1 MKTQLSIRC
10 VSILL
15 LVGLAG
21 VLQLAAGAR
30 QEDRAAIRKAYD
42 AGNYK
47 DAHEGYR
54 KLALDPRGDRLK
66 VGEDLQMGT
75 VALVAL
81 GRANE
86 IDEFR
91 EAVIKVHAGNWRL
104 LQAAAQNYL
113 QIEHQGMMVAGKF
126 ERGQRGRRGGRW
138 VNAYSR
144 DRGRAMQL
152 MTDALPLVRDDADKP
167 AVASFYLTFAHV
179 LMGGSGYGEAWRLQV
194 LTDIAQLPDYEE
206 SYYYGG
212 RTGGAPVDE
221 EGQPVYHHVPK
232 SWDEAKSDGE
242 RWRWTLAQAVENNP
256 GLLNSVRWELATFCR
271 QQFGEQTM
279 ADYGWF
285 FGRYAEDD
293 DPSPQPAPPGGEGAK
308 KEEKSG
314 TWALHTLGEDETI
327 AKLATGIKR
336 FKLPD
341 EFNYIRLLQEI
352 ADDPKTGYGDQALNT
367 LADVLENRRQY
378 AKAADYWRR
387 SIKEYGPGP
396 QNWKDQRLNQIVANW
411 GQFEPISTQPA
422 GQGATV
428 EFRFRNGSKVSF
440 EARAVKVEKLLND
453 VKAYLKSVTKEVDW
467 QKVNIAD
474 IGHRLVT
481 QGQDQYIG
489 EKVAEW
495 SLDLNPRPQHFD
507 RRITVTTPLQKA
519 GAYLVTAKMADG
531 NTSRIILW
539 VADTVIAR
547 KPLAGKMLY
556 YVADAV
562 TGEPIAKANVEFFT
576 WRGRNF
582 AKNDYR
588 VHTRN
593 FAEFSGP
600 DGLLQVDHFKSL
612 MADAELKQN
621 FNQYEWQWLITAR
634 KDGRLAYLGFNNVW
648 TAAYHD
654 AEYNQTKVFTITD
667 RPVYRPKQTVKFKC
681 WVRHAKYDQADTS
694 SYAGQS
700 FPVEIRNPKGEKIL
714 TKTFQ
719 ADDYGGFDSEL
730 ELPAD
735 ATLGV
740 YRLVINDPGKRVH
753 GGGSF
758 RVEEYKKPEF
768 EVTVE
773 APTEPIMLGEKIA
786 ATIRAKYYFGA
797 PVTHAKV
804 KYKVMRSSHTDSWYP
819 PGDWDWL
826 YGPGYWWFGHDYHW
840 YPGWAKWGCRRP
852 IPWWWR
858 GGHQPP
864 EMVAEREVEIG
875 DDGTVAVEIDTSV
888 AKAIHGDLDHQYS
901 ITAEVVDQSRRTI
914 VGTGSVTVARKP
926 FKVFAWTHRGYYRT
940 GDVIRASFAARTLDS
955 KPVTGTGKLELF
967 KITYEPKRGDDG
979 KPILGADGKPIS
991 TPVETSVEKWDLDPN
1006 AEGRAEQQIKAAAPG
1021 QYRLSYRVTAVAHAA
1036 RVRGEEAE
1044 AAREPRALRLG
1055 EHTIEGGYLFTVVGQ
1070 GFDGAAFRFNDIEL
1084 VPDAREYRPGEKL
1097 KLQINTNR
1105 VGSTVLLFVRPTNGV
1120 YLPPKLMKLKG
1131 KSTLEEIDVAM
1142 KDMPN
1147 FFVEAMTISGG
1158 KLYSETKEIVVPPEK
1173 RVLNVAAEPSSDA
1186 YKPGQKAGVKLK
1198 VTDHAGKPFVGSTV
1212 VAIYDKSVEYISG
1225 GSNVPE
1231 IRKFFWEWRRHHQ
1244 PHTESSLDRYFHN
1257 LLKSGELAMASLGVF
1272 GHLVADELEEQNDM
1286 FLGVKAQTA
1295 TRLRGAGPGDAAG
1308 FGGARRAPGAP
1319 AAEAASAPMESKADA
1334 YFGRELAKKSEG
1346 GEPGAPLVQPT
1357 VRKNFADTALW
1368 VAALTT
1374 REDGTADVSL
1384 DMPESLTTWKV
1395 RVWGMGHG
1403 TKVGQGDAEV
1413 VTKKDLIVRLQ
1424 APRFF
1429 VQKDEV
1435 VLSANVHN
1443 YLKNKKSVRV
1453 ELELDGQV
1461 AVARS
1466 FNPQPQARI
1475 DADTGLAFGYGL
1487 NKRSDDLPLTI
1498 LGDSSRTIEIDAGG
1512 EARVD
1517 FRVRVTDEGEAVV
1530 RMKALTDEDSDAMEM
1545 RFPVYVHG
1553 MLKTESWAG
1562 AIRPQQDGGRF
1573 TVRVP
1578 AERRP
1583 EQTRLE
1589 IRYSPTLAAAMVDA
1603 LPYMAEYPYGCTEQ
1617 TLNRFLPTVITQK
1630 VLMNMGL
1637 DLKAIGEKRT
1647 NLNAQEIGDD
1657 RDRAR
1662 QWQRFDRNPVFDE
1675 AEVRDMVKAGVNRLT
1690 EMQLSDGGWGWFSGW
1705 GERSWPHTTA
1715 VVVHGLQ
1722 VAQQNDVALVPGV
1735 LDRGVAW
1742 LKNYQAE
1749 QIRRLKNWRDGKPID
1764 PKQPA
1769 KQFADNLDAFVY
1781 MVLVDATVGQAASL
1795 PDGTVGQ
1802 ASSLPAAQ
1810 KGPGQAGSLPHDLAE
1825 MRDFL
1830 YRDRTHLA
1838 VYAKAMFGLA
1848 LEKQGAGEREKL
1860 DMILRNIE
1868 QFVVQDDE
1876 NQTAYLRLPEDN
1888 YWWYWYG
1895 SSIEANAYYL
1905 KLLARTDPKGE
1916 TTARLVKYLLNNRKH
1931 ATYWNS
1937 TRDTAVAIEA
1947 FADFL
1952 KASGE
1957 DKPDLTLEIWIDG
1970 KRHKEIAITAENL
1983 FTFDNKLVLT
1993 GDAVETGEHTIEF
2006 KKRGRGPLYWNGY
2019 LTNFTL
2025 EDHITRA
2032 GLEVKVLRKYYKLIP
2047 VDKTIDVAGSKGQ
2060 AVKQRVEKYERQ
2072 ELPNL
2077 ATLKSG
2083 DLVEIELEIDSKN
2096 DYEYLMFEDMKA
2108 AGFEPVDLRSGY
2120 SPGSGGL
2127 GAYMELRDERV
2138 TFFVRALPRGKHSV
2152 AYRLRAEIPGR
2163 FAALP
2168 TRASAMYAP
2177 ELRGNSDEIKLLI
2190 EDPQEASMER
2200 R

>member
-1 MKTQLSIRC
+1 MKTQIRLGSA
-10 VSILL
+10 V
-15 LVGLAG
+15 VA
-21 VLQLAAGAR
+21 VLAASLMAGLGAHSATQVER
-30 QEDRAAIRKAYD
+30 TALRKAFD
-42 AGNYK
+42 QGNFK
-47 DAHEGYR
+47 DAYEGYR
-54 KLALDPRGDRLK
+54 KLAIDPRADRLK

-75 VALVAL
+75 ASLQRL
-81 GRANE
+81 GRSDE

-91 EAVIKVHAGNWRL
+91 EAVIKVHAENWRL

-113 QIEHQGMMVAGKF
+113 NVEHHGMIVAGQF
-126 ERGQRGRRGGRW
+126 ERGNQRGNRGGQW
-138 VNAYSR
+138 VNAYAR
-144 DRGRAMQL
+144 DRSRAMQL
-152 MTDALPLVRDDADKP
+152 MADALPLVREDADKP
-167 AVASFYLTFAHV
+167 AVASFYLTFSHV
-179 LMGGSGYGEAWRLQV
+179 LMGGSGYNESWRLQV
-194 LTDIAQLPDYEE
+194 LSDIGQLPDYEE
-206 SYYYGG
+206 GYYYGG
-212 RTGGAPVDE
+212 RTQGAPIGDD
-221 EGQPVYHHVPK
+221 GLPVYHHVPK
-232 SWDEAKSDGE
+232 TWGDSKSDGE

-256 GLLNSVRWELATFCR
+256 GLLNTVRWELASFFR

-279 ADYGWF
+279 AQYGWF
-285 FGRYAEDD
+285 FGRGLDD
-293 DPSPQPAPPGGEGAK
+293 DAGSEK
-308 KEEKSG
+308 KEEGDQEKSG
-314 TWALHTLGEDETI
+314 TWALNTLGEDETI

-341 EFNYIRLLQEI
+341 EFNYIKILQQI
-352 ADDPKTGYGDQALNT
+352 ADDAKTGYGDQALNT
-367 LADVLENRRQY
+367 LAEVFENRRQY
-378 AKAADYWRR
+378 EKAASYWRR
-387 SIKEYGPGP
+387 SIKEHGPGP
-396 QNWKDQRLNQIVANW
+396 NNFKDQRLNQIVANW
-411 GQFEPISTQPA
+411 GQFESGPTQPA

-428 EFRFRNGSKVSF
+428 EFRFRNGKQVSF
-440 EARAVKVEKLLND
+440 EARAVKVEKLLDD
-453 VKAYLKSVTKEVDW
+453 VKAYLKSVSKEVDW
-467 QKVNIAD
+467 QKVNIGD
-474 IGHRLVT
+474 IGYRLVT
-481 QGQDQYIG
+481 QGQEQYVG
-489 EKVAEW
+489 EKVADW
-495 SLDLNPRPQHFD
+495 SLDLDPRPHHFD

-531 NTSRIILW
+531 NTSRVVLW

-562 TGEPIAKANVEFFT
+562 SGEPIPKANLEFFT

-582 AKNDYR
+582 AKNDFR

-600 DGLLQVDHFKSL
+600 DGLVEVDHFKSL
-612 MADAELKQN
+612 VADAELKQN

-634 KDGRLAYLGFNNVW
+634 KDGRFAFMGFNNVW

-654 AEYNQTKVFTITD
+654 AEYNQTKVFAITD
-667 RPVYRPKQTVKFKC
+667 RPVYRPKQTVKFKL
-681 WVRHAKYDQADTS
+681 WVRHAKYDQTDTS

-714 TKTFQ
+714 TKTIK

-740 YRLVINDPGKRVH
+740 YQLAINDPGKRVH

-768 EVTVE
+768 EVTVD
-773 APTEPIMLGEKIA
+773 APTEPVMLGEKIA
-786 ATIRAKYYFGA
+786 ATIKAKYYFGS

-804 KYKVMRSSHTDSWYP
+804 KYKVMRSSHSDSWYP

-840 YPGWAKWGCRRP
+840 YPGWSKWGCRRP

-864 EMVAEREVEIG
+864 EVVAEQEVEIG
-875 DDGTVAVEIDTSV
+875 EDGTVKVEIDTSV

-914 VGTGSVTVARKP
+914 VGTGNVTVARKP
-926 FKVFAWTHRGYYRT
+926 FKVFSWTHRGYYRT
-940 GDVIRASFAARTLDS
+940 GDVIRASVAARTLDS
-955 KPVTGTGKLELF
+955 KPVTGSGKLELF
-967 KITYEPKRGDDG
+967 KISYEPRRGDDG
-979 KPILGADGKPIS
+979 KPVLGADGKPIL

-1021 QYRLSYRVTAVAHAA
+1021 QYRLSYRVTDAA
-1036 RVRGEEAE
+1036 
-1044 AAREPRALRLG
+1044 

-1070 GFDGAAFRFNDIEL
+1070 GFDGGAFRFNDIEL
-1084 VPDAREYRPGEKL
+1084 VPDAREYRPEEKL
-1097 KLQINTNR
+1097 RLQINTNR

-1120 YLPPKLMKLKG
+1120 YLPPKLIKLKG
-1131 KSTLEEIDVAM
+1131 KSTVEEIDVVM

-1147 FFVEAMTISGG
+1147 FFVEAMTVSGG

-1173 RVLNVAAEPSSDA
+1173 RVLNVAAEPSRES

-1225 GSNVPE
+1225 GTNVPE

-1244 PHTESSLDRYFHN
+1244 PRNESSLDRYFHN
-1257 LLKSGELAMASLGVF
+1257 LLKQGEIAMANLGVF
-1272 GHLVADELEEQNDM
+1272 GHLVADEMEAEDEAKDGGLRT
-1286 FLGVKAQTA
+1286 QTA
-1295 TRLRGAGPGDAAG
+1295 TRGRADSLGRESLRKGG
-1308 FGGARRAPGAP
+1308 FGGAPGAP
-1319 AAEAASAPMESKADA
+1319 MAGAEGAAAAPMESK
-1334 YFGRELAKKSEG
+1334 SEAFFAG
-1346 GEPGAPLVQPT
+1346 DKLQQAGQPGAAMVEPT

-1368 VAALTT
+1368 VAALST

-1413 VTKKDLIVRLQ
+1413 VTKKDLIVRMQ

-1443 YLKNKKSVRV
+1443 YLKNKKSVKVMLEV
-1453 ELELDGQV
+1453 ESAAEAHAKAQRRKGEKQEEGDSGSGFRSSDSDLSTSNSELC
-1461 AVARS
+1461 
-1466 FNPQPQARI
+1466 
-1475 DADTGLAFGYGL
+1475 AFA
-1487 NKRSDDLPLTI
+1487 PLRETSSSPNRELITI
-1498 LGDSSRTIEIDAGG
+1498 VGDSSRTIEIDAGG

-1517 FRVRVTDEGEAVV
+1517 FRVRVLDEGNAVV
-1530 RMKALTDEDSDAMEM
+1530 RMKALSDEDSDAMEM

-1562 AIRPQQDGGRF
+1562 AIRPQQDGGQF

-1578 AERRP
+1578 GERRP

-1603 LPYMAEYPYGCTEQ
+1603 LPYLADYPYGCTEQ
-1617 TLNRFLPTVITQK
+1617 TLNRFLPTVLTQK

-1657 RDRAR
+1657 RDRAK
-1662 QWQRFDRNPVFDE
+1662 QWKRFDRNPVFDE

-1705 GERSWPHTTA
+1705 GEHSWPHTTA

-1722 VAQQNDVALVPGV
+1722 IATQNDVALVPGV

-1781 MVLVDATVGQAASL
+1781 MVLVDADDKDS
-1795 PDGTVGQ
+1795 
-1802 ASSLPAAQ
+1802 
-1810 KGPGQAGSLPHDLAE
+1810 E

-1830 YRDRTHLA
+1830 YRDRVQLA

-1848 LEKQGAGEREKL
+1848 LEKQGAAERDKL
-1860 DMILRNIE
+1860 DMILQNIS

-1876 NQTAYLRLPEDN
+1876 NQTAYLKLPENN

-1895 SSIEANAYYL
+1895 SEVEANGYYL

-1957 DKPDLTLEIWIDG
+1957 DKPDLTIEIWIDG
-1970 KRHKEIAITAENL
+1970 KRQKEVAIKADNL
-1983 FTFDNKLVLT
+1983 FTFDNKLVLA

-2032 GLEVKVLRKYYKLIP
+2032 GLEVKVNRKYFKLVP
-2047 VDKTIDVAGSKGQ
+2047 VNKQVDVAGSRGQ

-2120 SPGSGGL
+2120 SGNPL

-2138 TFFVRALPRGKHSV
+2138 SFFVRALPRGKHSV

-2177 ELRGNSDEIKLLI
+2177 ELRGNSDEIKLRI
-2190 EDPQEASMER
+2190 ED
-2200 R
+2200 

>member
-1 MKTQLSIRC
+1 MSI
-10 VSILL
+10 
-15 LVGLAG
+15 GLAAA
-21 VLQLAAGAR
+21 LLATTVAVRSDDAS
-30 QEDRAAIRKAYD
+30 RKPERDMLRKTYD

-47 DAHEGYR
+47 DAYEGYR
-54 KLALDPRGDRLK
+54 KLAVDPRDDAAK
-66 VGEDLQMGT
+66 VGEDLQMAT
-75 VALVAL
+75 NCLQQLA
-81 GRANE
+81 RANE

-91 EAVIKVHAGNWRL
+91 EKVIETHRGNWRL
-104 LQAAAQNYL
+104 LVAAAQNYL
-113 QIEHQGMMVAGKF
+113 SVDHQGFIVAGKF
-126 ERGQRGRRGGRW
+126 ERGNRRGRGRW
-138 VNAYSR
+138 VNAYLR
-144 DRGRAMQL
+144 DRGRALQL
-152 MTDALPLVRDDADKP
+152 LVEAMPLVRDDKAAGP
-167 AVASFYLTFAHV
+167 AASEYYMELARAMAGVSWHSPF
-179 LMGGSGYGEAWRLQV
+179 SDAWRLQV
-194 LTDIAQLPDYEE
+194 RTDFGELPDYEE
-206 SYYYGG
+206 GHYGG
-212 RTGGAPVDE
+212 QSRGAPVGEDGE
-221 EGQPVYHHVPK
+221 PVFYRAPK
-232 SWDEAKSDGE
+232 SWDEAPNDGE
-242 RWRWTLAQAVENNP
+242 RWRWALEQVVATNP
-256 GLLNSVRWELATFCR
+256 GRTNEVRWLLSEFYR
-271 QQFGEQTM
+271 SQFGEQTL

-285 FGRYAEDD
+285 FGRGFDD
-293 DPSPQPAPPGGEGAK
+293 EGDAADGNK
-308 KEEKSG
+308 QEVDSEKTG
-314 TWALHTLGEDETI
+314 TFALHTLGEDETI
-327 AKLATGIKR
+327 ARLANGIRR

-341 EFNYIRLLQEI
+341 EFNYIKIIQQI
-352 ADDPKTGYGDQALNT
+352 AEDPKTGYADQALES
-367 LADVLENRRQY
+367 LAQIFENRRQY
-378 AKAADYWRR
+378 EKAAVVWSRVM
-387 SIKEYGPGP
+387 KEHGAAEHR
-396 QNWKDQRLNQIVANW
+396 KQRLAQIVGAW
-411 GQFEPISTQPA
+411 GQFESVATQPA

-428 EFRFRNGSKVSF
+428 EFRFRNGSKASF
-440 EARAVKVEKLLND
+440 EARAIKVDKLLDD
-453 VKAYLKSVTKEVDW
+453 VKAYLKNVPKEVDW
-467 QKVNIAD
+467 NKVNIGD
-474 IGHRLVT
+474 IGFRLVER
-481 QGQDQYIG
+481 GEEQYLG
-489 EKVAEW
+489 EKVAAW
-495 SLDLNPRPQHFD
+495 DLELKPRPHHFD

-547 KPLAGKMLY
+547 KPLAGKMHY
-556 YVADAV
+556 FVADAV
-562 TGEPIAKANVEFFT
+562 SGEPIAKASVEFFG
-576 WRGRNF
+576 WRNRNLG
-582 AKNDYR
+582 KNQFKVD
-588 VHTRN
+588 TQN
-593 FAEFSGP
+593 FAESTDA
-600 DGLLQVDHFKSL
+600 DGQLVTAVKQ
-612 MADAELKQN
+612 DAN
-621 FNQYEWQWLITAR
+621 TNPWEWQWLITSR
-634 KDGRLAYLGFNNVW
+634 KDGRLAYLGFTNVW
-648 TAAYHD
+648 RAEYHD

-667 RPVYRPKQTVKFKC
+667 RPVYRPRQTVKFKV

-694 SYAGQS
+694 SFAGQA
-700 FPVEIRNPKGEKIL
+700 FAFEIHNAKGEKVL
-714 TKTFQ
+714 TKSFK
-719 ADDYGGFDSEL
+719 ADDYGGFDGEF

-735 ATLGV
+735 AALGV
-740 YRLVINDPGKRVH
+740 YRIHVPNH
-753 GGGSF
+753 GNGSF

-768 EVTVE
+768 EVTVD
-773 APTEPIMLGEKIA
+773 APTEPVMLGEKIA
-786 ATIRAKYYFGA
+786 ATIRAKYYFGS

-804 KYKVMRSSHTDSWYP
+804 KYKIMRSPHADSWYP

-826 YGPGYWWFGHDYHW
+826 YGSGYWWFGYDYQW
-840 YPGWAKWGCRRP
+840 YPGWRHWGCKRP
-852 IPWWWR
+852 IAWWWR

-864 EMVAEREVEIG
+864 ELVAEREVEVG
-875 DDGTVAVEIDTSV
+875 DDGTVAVEIDTAV
-888 AKAIHGDLDHQYS
+888 AKAIHGDQDHRYE
-901 ITAEVVDQSRRTI
+901 ITAEVTDQSRRTI
-914 VGTGSVTVARKP
+914 VGNGNVIVARKP
-926 FKVFAWTHRGYYRT
+926 FKVFSWTHRGYYRT
-940 GDVIRASFAARTLDS
+940 GDVIHASFAARTLDS

-967 KITYEPKRGDDG
+967 KITYEQKPGPNRGA
-979 KPILGADGKPIS
+979 PAVP
-991 TPVETSVEKWDLDPN
+991 TPLETSVEKWDLDPN
-1006 AEGRAEQQIKAAAPG
+1006 AEGRAEQQIKAAAAG
-1021 QYRLSYRVTAVAHAA
+1021 QYRLSYRVTDAA
-1036 RVRGEEAE
+1036 K
-1044 AAREPRALRLG
+1044 
-1055 EHTIEGGYLFTVVGQ
+1055 HTIEGGYLFTVVGQ

-1105 VGSTVLLFVRPTNGV
+1105 VGSTVLLFVRPANGV
-1120 YLPPKLMKLKG
+1120 YLPPKLIRLKG
-1131 KSTLEEIDVAM
+1131 KSVLEEIDVVA

-1147 FFVEAMTISGG
+1147 FFVEAMTVSGG

-1173 RVLNVAAEPSSDA
+1173 RVLNVTAEPSSDS
-1186 YKPGQKAGVKLK
+1186 YKPGENAGVKLK

-1225 GSNVPE
+1225 GTNVPE

-1244 PHTESSLDRYFHN
+1244 PHTESSLDRYFQN
-1257 LLKSGELAMASLGVF
+1257 LIKSGEIGMAYLGVF
-1272 GHLVADELEEQNDM
+1272 GQLVADEMDDQNNM
-1286 FLGVKAQTA
+1286 FLGDKAQTA
-1295 TRLRGAGPGDAAG
+1295 TRFRDGRSDRLMLQK
-1308 FGGARRAPGAP
+1308 GGGLGGGMAP
-1319 AAEAASAPMESKADA
+1319 ASAVSESAAFGVDKSEV
-1334 YFGRELAKKSEG
+1334 YFGRAEAKDEAG
-1346 GEPGAPLVQPT
+1346 GPGASLVQPT

-1368 VAALTT
+1368 VATLTT
-1374 REDGTADVSL
+1374 RADGTAEVSL

-1453 ELELDGQV
+1453 ELELDEPKSDEAAGACVGWAESSSPTSGETGGRDAVRRWDSKTRPTLQV
-1461 AVARS
+1461 
-1466 FNPQPQARI
+1466 
-1475 DADTGLAFGYGL
+1475 
-1487 NKRSDDLPLTI
+1487 

-1512 EARVD
+1512 ETRVD
-1517 FRVRVTDEGEAVV
+1517 FRVRVLDEGEAVV
-1530 RMKALTDEDSDAMEM
+1530 RMKALSDEDSDAMEM

-1562 AIRPQQDGGRF
+1562 AIRPQNDSGKV

-1583 EQTRLE
+1583 EQSRLE

-1603 LPYMAEYPYGCTEQ
+1603 LPYLADYPYGCTEQ

-1637 DLKAIGEKRT
+1637 DLKSIQDKRT
-1647 NLNAQEIGDD
+1647 NLNTQEIGDD
-1657 RDRAR
+1657 AERSK
-1662 QWQRFDRNPVFDE
+1662 QWRRFDRNPVFE
-1675 AEVRDMVKAGVNRLT
+1675 EEMVRDMVKSGVNRLT

-1715 VVVHGLQ
+1715 VIVHGLQ
-1722 VAQQNDVALVPGV
+1722 IAQQNDVALVPGV

-1749 QIRRLKNWRDGKPID
+1749 QIRHLTNWNDGKPID
-1764 PKQPA
+1764 SKQPA
-1769 KQFADNLDAFVY
+1769 KPHADNLDACVY
-1781 MVLVDATVGQAASL
+1781 MVLVDA
-1795 PDGTVGQ
+1795 DE
-1802 ASSLPAAQ
+1802 
-1810 KGPGQAGSLPHDLAE
+1810 KNAE

-1830 YRDRTHLA
+1830 YRDRTKLA

-1848 LEKQGAGEREKL
+1848 LHTLGAAEKEKL

-1957 DKPDLTLEIWIDG
+1957 DKPDLTVEIWIDG
-1970 KRHKEIAITAENL
+1970 KRHKEVAITAENL

-2006 KKRGRGPLYWNGY
+2006 KKRGRGPLYWNAY

-2032 GLEVKVLRKYYKLIP
+2032 GLEVKVNRKFFKLVP
-2047 VDKTIDVAGSKGQ
+2047 VDKKIDVAGSNGQ
-2060 AVKQRVEKYERQ
+2060 AVKQRVEKHERQ

-2096 DYEYLMFEDMKA
+2096 DYEYLLFEDMKA
-2108 AGFEPVDLRSGY
+2108 AGFEPVDVRSGY
-2120 SPGSGGL
+2120 TGNSL

-2138 TFFVRALPRGKHSV
+2138 AFFVRALPRGKHSV
-2152 AYRLRAEIPGR
+2152 SYRLRAEIPGR

-2177 ELRGNSDEIKLLI
+2177 ELRGNSDEIKLKI
-2190 EDPQEASMER
+2190 ED
-2200 R
+2200 

>member
-66 VGEDLQMGT
+66 VGEDLQMAT

-194 LTDIAQLPDYEE
+194 LTDIAHLPDYEE
-206 SYYYGG
+206 GYYYGG

-221 EGQPVYHHVPK
+221 DGQPVYHHVPK
-232 SWDEAKSDGE
+232 SWDDAKSDGE
-242 RWRWTLAQAVENNP
+242 RWRWTLAQAIENNP
-256 GLLNSVRWELATFCR
+256 GLLNTVRWELATFFR

-285 FGRYAEDD
+285 FGRHAGEEDAAEDD
-293 DPSPQPAPPGGEGAK
+293 EK
-308 KEEKSG
+308 RKESKDAKSG

-341 EFNYIRLLQEI
+341 EFNYIRILQQI
-352 ADDPKTGYGDQALNT
+352 ADDSKTGYGNEALNT
-367 LADVLENRRQY
+367 LAEVFENRRQY

-387 SIKEYGPGP
+387 STKEHGPGP
-396 QNWKDQRLNQIVANW
+396 NNFKEQRLQQIVANW
-411 GQFEPISTQPA
+411 GQFEPVSTHPA
-422 GQGATV
+422 GQGATI

-440 EARAVKVEKLLND
+440 EARAVKVEKLLDD

-481 QGQDQYIG
+481 QGEEQYIG

-495 SLDLNPRPQHFD
+495 SLDLKPRPQHFD
-507 RRITVTTPLQKA
+507 RRITVSTPLQRA

-562 TGEPIAKANVEFFT
+562 TGEPIPKANVEFFT

-582 AKNDYR
+582 AKNDFR

-593 FAEFSGP
+593 FAEFSGA
-600 DGLLQVDHFKSL
+600 DGMLEVDHFKSL

-667 RPVYRPKQTVKFKC
+667 RPVYRPKQTVKFKF

-700 FPVEIRNPKGEKIL
+700 FPVEIHNPKGEKIL
-714 TKTFQ
+714 TKTFK

-740 YRLVINDPGKRVH
+740 YRLHINDPARRVH

-773 APTEPIMLGEKIA
+773 APTEPVMLGEKIV

-797 PVTHAKV
+797 LVTHAKV

-826 YGPGYWWFGHDYHW
+826 YGPGYWWFGYDYHW
-840 YPGWAKWGCRRP
+840 YPGWHSWGCKRP
-852 IPWWWR
+852 IAWWWR

-864 EMVAEREVEIG
+864 EMVAEQEVAIG
-875 DDGTVAVEIDTSV
+875 EDGTVKVEIDTAV

-926 FKVFAWTHRGYYRT
+926 FKVFSWTHRGYYRT
-940 GDVIRASFAARTLDS
+940 GDVIHASFAARTLDS
-955 KPVTGTGKLELF
+955 KPVIGTGKLELF

-979 KPILGADGKPIS
+979 KPIVSADGKPIP
-991 TPVETSVEKWDLDPN
+991 TPVETSVEKWDVDPN

-1021 QYRLSYRVTAVAHAA
+1021 QYRLSYRVTDAA
-1036 RVRGEEAE
+1036 
-1044 AAREPRALRLG
+1044 

-1120 YLPPKLMKLKG
+1120 YLPPKLIKLKG

-1173 RVLNVAAEPSSDA
+1173 RVLNVTASPSNDS
-1186 YKPGQKAGVKLK
+1186 YKPGQKAGVQLK
-1198 VTDHAGKPFVGSTV
+1198 VTDHAGRPFVGSTV

-1225 GSNVPE
+1225 GSNIPE

-1244 PHTESSLDRYFHN
+1244 PRNESSLDRYFHN
-1257 LLKSGELAMASLGVF
+1257 LLKQGEIAMANLGVF
-1272 GHLVADELEEQNDM
+1272 GHLVAGDMDELDDAGGA
-1286 FLGVKAQTA
+1286 LGVRRETA
-1295 TRLRGAGPGDAAG
+1295 TRGRANRDGAESLRKAG
-1308 FGGARRAPGAP
+1308 FAGGAPSAPMAGADRAA
-1319 AAEAASAPMESKADA
+1319 APMESKSEA
-1334 YFGRELAKKSEG
+1334 YFAGDKKLQA
-1346 GEPGAPLVQPT
+1346 GEPGAPLVEPS

-1413 VTKKDLIVRLQ
+1413 VTKKDLIVRMQ

-1453 ELELDGQV
+1453 ELELASQV
-1461 AVARS
+1461 AVAHRAPS
-1466 FNPQPQARI
+1466 PRARGEGRGEGSKCGD
-1475 DADTGLAFGYGL
+1475 DADIST
-1487 NKRSDDLPLTI
+1487 KDLPLI
-1498 LGDSSRTIEIDAGG
+1498 VLGDSSRTIEIDAGG

-1517 FRVRVTDEGEAVV
+1517 FRVRVTEEGEAVV
-1530 RMKALTDEDSDAMEM
+1530 RMKALSDEDSDAMEM

-1562 AIRPQQDGGRF
+1562 AIRPQQDGGKF

-1603 LPYMAEYPYGCTEQ
+1603 LPYLADYPYGCTEQ

-1657 RDRAR
+1657 RERAK
-1662 QWQRFDRNPVFDE
+1662 QWKRFDRNPVFDE
-1675 AEVRDMVKAGVNRLT
+1675 AEVRDMVKVGVNRLT

-1705 GERSWPHTTA
+1705 GEHSWPHTTA

-1769 KQFADNLDAFVY
+1769 KQFADNLDALVY
-1781 MVLVDATVGQAASL
+1781 MVLVDA
-1795 PDGTVGQ
+1795 DD
-1802 ASSLPAAQ
+1802 
-1810 KGPGQAGSLPHDLAE
+1810 KNAE

-1848 LEKQGAGEREKL
+1848 LEKQGADEKEKL
-1860 DMILRNIE
+1860 DMIVRNIE

-1957 DKPDLTLEIWIDG
+1957 DKPDLTVEIWIDG
-1970 KRHKEIAITAENL
+1970 KRHKEVAITADNL
-1983 FTFDNKLVLT
+1983 FTFDNKLVLA
-1993 GDAVETGEHTIEF
+1993 GDAVETGEHMIEF
-2006 KKRGRGPLYWNGY
+2006 KKGGRGPLYWNGY

-2047 VDKTIDVAGSKGQ
+2047 VDKKIDVAGSKGQ
-2060 AVKQRVEKYERQ
+2060 AVKQRVEKYKRQ

-2083 DLVEIELEIDSKN
+2083 DLVEIELGIDSKN

-2120 SPGSGGL
+2120 SGNPL

-2138 TFFVRALPRGKHSV
+2138 SFFVRALPRGKHSV

-2177 ELRGNSDEIKLLI
+2177 ELRGNSDEIKLRI
-2190 EDPQEASMER
+2190 AD
-2200 R
+2200 

>member
-1 MKTQLSIRC
+1 MNRTSPHVVLILFAFSLS
-10 VSILL
+10 VLAIL
-15 LVGLAG
+15 
-21 VLQLAAGAR
+21 
-30 QEDRAAIRKAYD
+30 RAAEDLPTDARRQAARKAHD
-42 AGNYK
+42 AGNFK
-47 DAHEGYR
+47 DAYESYR
-54 KLALDPRGDRLK
+54 KLALNPRDDRMK

-75 VALVAL
+75 ACLQRLA
-81 GRANE
+81 RSDE

-91 EAVIKVHAGNWRL
+91 EAVIKVHAANWRL
-104 LQAAAQNYL
+104 LQAAAENYL
-113 QIEHQGMMVAGKF
+113 SVEHHGMIVAGKF
-126 ERGQRGRRGGRW
+126 ERGNQRGNRGGQW
-138 VNAYSR
+138 ANAYAR
-144 DRGRAMQL
+144 DRGRALQL
-152 MTDALPLVRDDADKP
+152 MAEALPLARDDADKA
-167 AVASFYLTFAHV
+167 AVASFYLAFSHV
-179 LMGGSGYGEAWRLQV
+179 LMGGSGYNESWRLQV
-194 LTDIAQLPDYEE
+194 LSDITQLPDYEE
-206 SYYYGG
+206 GYYYGG

-221 EGQPVYHHVPK
+221 EGEPVYHRVPK
-232 SWDEAKSDGE
+232 SWDESTSDGE
-242 RWRWTLAQAVENNP
+242 RWRWTLAQAIENNP
-256 GLLNSVRWELATFCR
+256 GLLNTVRWELASFFR

-279 ADYGWF
+279 AEYGWF
-285 FGRYAEDD
+285 FSRGFDED
-293 DPSPQPAPPGGEGAK
+293 AGEK
-308 KEEKSG
+308 KEEGGDDKSG

-341 EFNYIRLLQEI
+341 EFNYIKILHQI
-352 ADDPKTGYGDQALNT
+352 ADDSKTGYGNESLNT
-367 LADVLENRRQY
+367 LAEVFENRRQY
-378 AKAADYWRR
+378 EKAASYWRR

-396 QNWKDQRLNQIVANW
+396 NNHKEQRLQQIVANW
-411 GQFEPISTQPA
+411 GTFESISTLPA
-422 GQGATV
+422 RQGATV

-440 EARAVKVEKLLND
+440 EARAVKVEKLLDD
-453 VKAYLKSVTKEVDW
+453 VKAYLKSVQKEVDW
-467 QKVNIAD
+467 QKVNIGD
-474 IGHRLVT
+474 VGQRLIA
-481 QGQDQYIG
+481 QDGDKYIG
-489 EKVAEW
+489 
-495 SLDLNPRPQHFD
+495 DLIATWDLELKPRPHHFD
-507 RRITVTTPLQKA
+507 RRVTVATPLQKA
-519 GAYLVTAKMADG
+519 GAYFVTAKIADG
-531 NTSRIILW
+531 NTSRIVLW

-547 KPLAGKMLY
+547 KPLAGKMHY
-556 YVADAV
+556 FVADAV
-562 TGEPIAKANVEFFT
+562 TGEPIPKANVEFFG

-582 AKNDYR
+582 AKNQFKVD
-588 VHTRN
+588 TQN
-593 FAEFSGP
+593 FAEFTDVAGQLVT
-600 DGLLQVDHFKSL
+600 DVKQ
-612 MADAELKQN
+612 DAN
-621 FNQYEWQWLITAR
+621 TNPWEWQWLITAR
-634 KDGRLAYLGFNNVW
+634 KGGRLAYLGFTNVW
-648 TAAYHD
+648 RADYHD
-654 AEYNQTKVFTITD
+654 YEYNQTKVFAITD
-667 RPVYRPKQTVKFKC
+667 RPVYRPKQSVKFKF

-694 SYAGQS
+694 NYAGQS
-700 FPVEIRNPKGEKIL
+700 FPIEIHNPKGEKIL
-714 TKTFQ
+714 TKTFK
-719 ADDYGGFDSEL
+719 ADDYGGFDGEL
-730 ELPAD
+730 ELPSD

-740 YRLVINDPGKRVH
+740 YQLLVIDPGKAIH
-753 GGGSF
+753 GGGQF

-768 EVTVE
+768 EVTVD
-773 APTEPIMLGEKIA
+773 APTEPVMLGEKFA

-804 KYKVMRSSHTDSWYP
+804 KYKVMRSSHTGTWYP

-826 YGPGYWWFGHDYHW
+826 YGQGYWWFGYDYHW
-840 YPGWAKWGCRRP
+840 YPGWRHWGCMRP
-852 IPWWWR
+852 VPWWWR

-864 EMVAEREVEIG
+864 ELVAEQEVEIG
-875 DDGTVAVEIDTSV
+875 DDGTVKVEIDTSV
-888 AKAIHGDLDHQYS
+888 AKAIHGDFDHQYS

-914 VGTGSVTVARKP
+914 VGTGNVTVARKP
-926 FKVFAWTHRGYYRT
+926 FKIFAWTHRGYYRS
-940 GDVIRASFAARTLDS
+940 GDVIHASFAARTLDS

-979 KPILGADGKPIS
+979 KPVLGADGKPIP

-1021 QYRLSYRVTAVAHAA
+1021 QYRLSYRVTDAA
-1036 RVRGEEAE
+1036 
-1044 AAREPRALRLG
+1044 
-1055 EHTIEGGYLFTVVGQ
+1055 EHTIEGGYLFTVIGQ

-1105 VGSTVLLFVRPTNGV
+1105 VGSTVLLFVRPANGV
-1120 YLPPKLMKLKG
+1120 YLPPKLIRLKG
-1131 KSTLEEIDVAM
+1131 KSTIEEIDVVM

-1173 RVLNVAAEPSSDA
+1173 RVLNVTAEPSSDS
-1186 YKPGQKAGVKLK
+1186 YKPGVKAGVKLK

-1225 GSNVPE
+1225 GTNVPE
-1231 IRKFFWEWRRHHQ
+1231 IRKFFWEWRRHHH
-1244 PHTESSLDRYFHN
+1244 PHNESSLNRYFFN
-1257 LLKSGELAMASLGVF
+1257 LLKSGEVGMANLGVF
-1272 GHLVADELEEQNDM
+1272 GHLVADELNDGERLEEEGINT
-1286 FLGVKAQTA
+1286 QTA
-1295 TRLRGAGPGDAAG
+1295 TRFRDGRGNREMLRK
-1308 FGGARRAPGAP
+1308 GGGLGGMAP
-1319 AAEAASAPMESKADA
+1319 AAAPAELSALGDDKNAMF
-1334 YFGRELAKKSEG
+1334 FGRAEAKDEAG
-1346 GEPGAPLVQPT
+1346 GPGGPGAPLVQPT

-1374 REDGTADVSL
+1374 DKDGTADVSL

-1413 VTKKDLIVRLQ
+1413 VTKKDLIVRMQ

-1453 ELELDGQV
+1453 ELELDGQL
-1461 AVARS
+1461 ATARVARPES
-1466 FNPQPQARI
+1466 SKGVANSSGSCTTPFEDSGRATPTR
-1475 DADTGLAFGYGL
+1475 
-1487 NKRSDDLPLTI
+1487 DLPLVV

-1512 EARVD
+1512 EASVD

-1530 RMKALTDEDSDAMEM
+1530 RMKALSDEDSDAMEM
-1545 RFPVYVHG
+1545 RFPVYIHG

-1562 AIRPQQDGGRF
+1562 AIRPHQDGGKF

-1578 AERRP
+1578 VERRP

-1589 IRYSPTLAAAMVDA
+1589 VRYSPTLAAAMVDA
-1603 LPYMAEYPYGCTEQ
+1603 LPYLADYPYGCTEQ

-1657 RDRAR
+1657 PERAK
-1662 QWQRFDRNPVFDE
+1662 QWKRFDRNPVFDE

-1705 GERSWPHTTA
+1705 GEHSWPHTTA

-1722 VAQQNDVALVPGV
+1722 IAQQNDVALVPGV

-1742 LKNYQAE
+1742 LKNYQVD
-1749 QIRRLKNWRDGKPID
+1749 QIRRLKNWNDGKPID

-1769 KQFADNLDAFVY
+1769 KQFADNLDALVF
-1781 MVLVDATVGQAASL
+1781 MVLVDA
-1795 PDGTVGQ
+1795 DD
-1802 ASSLPAAQ
+1802 
-1810 KGPGQAGSLPHDLAE
+1810 KNAE

-1830 YRDRTHLA
+1830 YRDRVQLA
-1838 VYAKAMFGLA
+1838 VYAKATFGLA
-1848 LEKQGAGEREKL
+1848 LEKQGAAERERL
-1860 DMILRNIE
+1860 DMILQNIS

-1876 NQTAYLRLPEDN
+1876 NQTAFLKLPENN

-1895 SSIEANAYYL
+1895 SEIEANAYYL

-1952 KASGE
+1952 RASGE
-1957 DKPDLTLEIWIDG
+1957 DKPDMTVEIWIDG
-1970 KRHKEIAITAENL
+1970 KRQKEVAITADNL

-1993 GDAVETGEHTIEF
+1993 GDAVETGEHTIAF

-2032 GLEVKVLRKYYKLIP
+2032 GLEVKVNRKYYKLVP
-2047 VDKTIDVAGSKGQ
+2047 VDKKIDVAGSKGQ

-2120 SPGSGGL
+2120 APGSGSL

-2138 TFFVRALPRGKHSV
+2138 AFFVRALPRGKHSV
-2152 AYRLRAEIPGR
+2152 SYRLRAEIPGR

-2177 ELRGNSDEIKLLI
+2177 ELRGNSDEIKLRI
-2190 EDPQEASMER
+2190 ED
-2200 R
+2200 